1 MEKISV
7 EVLEK
12 MMKKRLTKREVDFV
26 LYVGRFQ
33 NEYGMAHGIYYR
45 DLCKEV
51 GLSFQGFYDCMRAL
65 QRKGIIAFE
74 KRTYFDYDIEILD
87 NSFAENEN
95 SFAENENYGRGYV
108 SLHNK
113 MVRSA
118 EFKKLKAPAKLMAL
132 YLMREWQIN
141 KKKSRKPSYQ
151 MLVETF
157 NQKFKELLGLSHRAA
172 RRYLG
177 SLEPFLSIYMEDN
190 RKYFFTFKAEMVDTA
205 EVQTG
210 ENDELREHE
219 INIAMRRNRIKEETE
234 ERIREMHTI
243 LQQHNKEI
251 KKDKGFSLSR
261 IVKDS
266 LEYLNEGIKNRYKW
280 KRYLSPGIVHKLV
293 IETL

>member
-33 NEYGMAHGIYYR
+33 NEYGIAHGIYYR

-65 QRKGIIAFE
+65 QRKGIVEFQ

-87 NSFAENEN
+87 NSFAG
-95 SFAENENYGRGYV
+95 NENYGRGYV

-157 NQKFKELLGLSHRAA
+157 NQKFKGLLGLSHRAA

-205 EVQTG
+205 EVPTG

>member
-87 NSFAENEN
+87 NSFAG
-95 SFAENENYGRGYV
+95 NENYGRGYV

-141 KKKSRKPSYQ
+141 KKKS
-151 MLVETF
+151 
-157 NQKFKELLGLSHRAA
+157 LSLIH
-172 RRYLG
+172 
-177 SLEPFLSIYMEDN
+177 I
-190 RKYFFTFKAEMVDTA
+190 
-205 EVQTG
+205 
-210 ENDELREHE
+210 
-219 INIAMRRNRIKEETE
+219 
-234 ERIREMHTI
+234 
-243 LQQHNKEI
+243 
-251 KKDKGFSLSR
+251 
-261 IVKDS
+261 
-266 LEYLNEGIKNRYKW
+266 
-280 KRYLSPGIVHKLV
+280 
-293 IETL
+293 